1 MQQLSLFD
9 INDPIED
16 EREELLRL
24 RNELREHNYRYYV
37 LSAPTISDREFDEKM
52 HRLEAL
58 EQRYP
63 DLKDPNSPTQK
74 VGSDLTPK
82 NAKVQK
88 TGNFEQVAHR
98 YPMLSLANTYS
109 EEEIRAWLDRVY
121 KGLDYTSSNTP
132 IEIVCELKFDGL
144 SISLWYEHGK
154 LTKALTRGDG
164 VKGDN
169 VIDNIR
175 TIPTIPQDISS
186 KTDLRSVELRGEVLL
201 PWENFERINKQR
213 ELAEEPLF
221 ANPRNAASGTLK
233 SLDPELVRARG
244 LSVYL
249 YYVLGDN
256 LPGNS
261 HSERLDWARQLGF
274 PISEAVRV
282 CKSVDEVMDFI
293 HFWDKERRN
302 LPVATD
308 GVVLKVNNLKQ
319 QEQLGFTAKT
329 PRWAIAY
336 KFEAEKQ
343 LTQLE
348 EVSYQV
354 GRTGAITP
362 VANMTPVQLSGTMVH
377 RATLNN
383 EDFIRQL
390 DLHEGDFVWVEKG
403 GEIIPKITAVET
415 SRRQENARPITFIR
429 NCPECGTPLV
439 RFEGEAAWYC
449 PNDNCPPQMKGKME
463 HFVARKA
470 MNIDGLGA
478 ETIDLFFEL
487 GLIRNIADIYQLRA
501 EDIAPLQ
508 GFGERSA
515 ERIIQ
520 GIEASKQ
527 VPWARVLFA
536 IGIRFVGETTAKKLA
551 RAFPN
556 IDLLMAADE
565 EQLIAVED
573 VGNEIAR
580 SIRRYFESADNLAI
594 IERLRKAGLQLE
606 GEEATMSVG
615 NSLEGLSI
623 VISGVFEHHSRDE
636 YKALIEQHGGKNV
649 SSVSAKTAFILAGG
663 NMGPAKLEKA
673 EKLGVKIMNETEFL
687 QLIGEIQ

>member
-58 EQRYP
+58 EQRHP
-63 DLKDPNSPTQK
+63 EWIDPESPTQK
-74 VGSDLTPK
+74 VGSDLAQK
-82 NAKVQK
+82 NPKVQK

-594 IERLRKAGLQLE
+594 IERLREAGLQLE

>member
-1 MQQLSLFD
+1 M
-9 INDPIED
+9 
-16 EREELLRL
+16 
-24 RNELREHNYRYYV
+24 
-37 LSAPTISDREFDEKM
+37 
-52 HRLEAL
+52 
-58 EQRYP
+58 
-63 DLKDPNSPTQK
+63 
-74 VGSDLTPK
+74 
-82 NAKVQK
+82 
-88 TGNFEQVAHR
+88 
-98 YPMLSLANTYS
+98 
-109 EEEIRAWLDRVY
+109 
-121 KGLDYTSSNTP
+121 
-132 IEIVCELKFDGL
+132 
-144 SISLWYEHGK
+144 
-154 LTKALTRGDG
+154 
-164 VKGDN
+164 
-169 VIDNIR
+169 IDNIR

-390 DLHEGDFVWVEKG
+390 DLHEDDFVWVEKG

-594 IERLRKAGLQLE
+594 IERLRKAGLQFE

>member
-1 MQQLSLFD
+1 
-9 INDPIED
+9 
-16 EREELLRL
+16 
-24 RNELREHNYRYYV
+24 
-37 LSAPTISDREFDEKM
+37 
-52 HRLEAL
+52 
-58 EQRYP
+58 
-63 DLKDPNSPTQK
+63 
-74 VGSDLTPK
+74 
-82 NAKVQK
+82 
-88 TGNFEQVAHR
+88 
-98 YPMLSLANTYS
+98 MLSLANTYS

-213 ELAEEPLF
+213 EIAEEPLF

>member
-37 LSAPTISDREFDEKM
+37 LSEPTISDREFDEKM

-58 EQRYP
+58 EKRHP
-63 DLKDPNSPTQK
+63 ELMDPESPTQK

-88 TGNFEQVAHR
+88 TSNFEQVAHR

-121 KGLDYTSSNTP
+121 KGLDFTSSNTP
-132 IEIVCELKFDGL
+132 IEIACELKYDGL
-144 SISLWYEHGK
+144 SISLWYENGK

-169 VIDNIR
+169 VITNIL

-186 KTDLRSVELRGEVLL
+186 KTNLPTVELRGEVLL

-213 ELAEEPLF
+213 ELAEESLF

-233 SLDPELVRARG
+233 SLDPELVRERG
-244 LSVYL
+244 LSAYL
-249 YYVLGDN
+249 YYVLGEN

-274 PISEAVRV
+274 PISDAVRV
-282 CKSVDEVMDFI
+282 CRSVDEVMDFI
-293 HFWDKERRN
+293 HYWDGERRN

-348 EVSYQV
+348 NVSYQV

-362 VANMTPVQLSGTMVH
+362 VANMRPVQLSGTMVH

-415 SRRQENARPITFIR
+415 SRRQAGAQPVTFIR
-429 NCPECGTPLV
+429 NCPECGMPLV

-449 PNDNCPPQMKGKME
+449 PNDNCSPQMTGKME

-487 GLIRNIADIYQLRA
+487 GLIRTIADIYQLRA

-515 ERIIQ
+515 ERIMQ
-520 GIEASKQ
+520 GIEASKE

-556 IDLLMAADE
+556 IDLLMAASE
-565 EQLIAVED
+565 EQLMAVED
-573 VGNEIAR
+573 VGSEIAR
-580 SIRRYFESADNLAI
+580 SIRQYFESADNRAI
-594 IERLRKAGLQLE
+594 IERLREAGLQLE
-606 GEEATMSVG
+606 GEAAATPLG
-615 NSLEGLSI
+615 NALQGLSI

-636 YKALIEQHGGKNV
+636 YKTLIEQHGGKNV
-649 SSVSAKTAFILAGG
+649 SSVSAKTSFILAGG
-663 NMGPAKLEKA
+663 NMGSAKLEKA

-687 QLIGEIQ
+687 QLIGKNR

>member
-16 EREELLRL
+16 EREELLSL
-24 RNELREHNYRYYV
+24 RNELQEHNYRYYV
-37 LSAPTISDREFDEKM
+37 LSEPTISDREFDEKM
-52 HRLEAL
+52 HRLETL
-58 EQRYP
+58 EKRHP
-63 DLKDPNSPTQK
+63 ELMDPESPTQK

-109 EEEIRAWLDRVY
+109 EEDIRAWLDRVY
-121 KGLDYTSSNTP
+121 KGLDFTSSNTP

-144 SISLWYEHGK
+144 SISLWYENGK

-169 VIDNIR
+169 VIANIR

-186 KTDLRSVELRGEVLL
+186 KTNLPTVELRGEVLL

-233 SLDPELVRARG
+233 SLNPELVRARG
-244 LSVYL
+244 LSAYL
-249 YYVLGDN
+249 YYVLGED

-261 HSERLDWARQLGF
+261 HSERLNWARQLGF
-274 PISEAVRV
+274 PISDAVRV
-282 CKSVDEVMDFI
+282 CRSVDEVMDFI
-293 HFWDKERRN
+293 NYWDSERRN

-308 GVVLKVNNLKQ
+308 GVVLKVNNLNQ

-415 SRRQENARPITFIR
+415 SRRLAGAQPVTFIR
-429 NCPECGTPLV
+429 SCPECGTPLV

-487 GLIRNIADIYQLRA
+487 GLIRTIADIYQLRA

-515 ERIIQ
+515 ERIMQ
-520 GIEASKQ
+520 GIEASKE

-556 IDLLMAADE
+556 IDLLMAAEE
-565 EQLIAVED
+565 EQLTAVED
-573 VGNEIAR
+573 VGSEIAR
-580 SIRRYFESADNLAI
+580 SIRQYFESADNRAI
-594 IERLRKAGLQLE
+594 IERLREAGLQLE
-606 GEEATMSVG
+606 GEAAAAPLG
-615 NSLEGLSI
+615 NALQGLSI

-649 SSVSAKTAFILAGG
+649 SSVSAKTSFILAGG

-673 EKLGVKIMNETEFL
+673 EKLGVKIMRETEFL
-687 QLIGEIQ
+687 QLIGENH

>member
-37 LSAPTISDREFDEKM
+37 LSEPTISDREFDEKM

-58 EQRYP
+58 EKRHP
-63 DLKDPNSPTQK
+63 EWMDPESPTQK

-121 KGLDYTSSNTP
+121 KGLDFTSSNTP

-144 SISLWYEHGK
+144 SISLWYENGK

-274 PISEAVRV
+274 PISDAMRV
-282 CKSVDEVMDFI
+282 CRSVDEVMDFI
-293 HFWDKERRN
+293 HYWDSERRN

-415 SRRQENARPITFIR
+415 SRRQAGAQPVTFIR

-487 GLIRNIADIYQLRA
+487 GLIRTIADIYQLRA

-515 ERIIQ
+515 ERIMQ
-520 GIEASKQ
+520 GIEASKE

-556 IDLLMAADE
+556 IDLLMAASE

-573 VGNEIAR
+573 VGSEIAR
-580 SIRRYFESADNLAI
+580 SIRQYFESADNRAI
-594 IERLRKAGLQLE
+594 IERLREAGLQFE
-606 GEEATMSVG
+606 SEAAAAPLG
-615 NSLEGLSI
+615 NALQGLSI

-636 YKALIEQHGGKNV
+636 YKTLIEQHGGKNV

-673 EKLGVKIMNETEFL
+673 EKLGVKIMSETEFL
-687 QLIGEIQ
+687 LLIGENH

>member
-9 INDPIED
+9 INDSIED
-16 EREELLRL
+16 EREELLSL

-37 LSAPTISDREFDEKM
+37 LSKPTISDREFDEKM
-52 HRLEAL
+52 HRLESL
-58 EQRYP
+58 EKRHP
-63 DLKDPNSPTQK
+63 EWMDPESPTQK
-74 VGSDLTPK
+74 VGSDLAPK
-82 NAKVQK
+82 NAKGQK

-121 KGLDYTSSNTP
+121 KGLDFTNSNAP

-144 SISLWYEHGK
+144 SISLWYENGK

-169 VIDNIR
+169 VIANIL

-186 KTDLRSVELRGEVLL
+186 KTDLRLVELRGEVLL

-244 LSVYL
+244 LSTYL
-249 YYVLGDN
+249 YYVLGEN
-256 LPGNS
+256 IPGNS
-261 HSERLDWARQLGF
+261 HSERLEWARQLGF
-274 PISEAVRV
+274 PISDAVRV
-282 CKSVDEVMDFI
+282 CHSVDEVMDFI
-293 HFWDKERRN
+293 HYWDSERRN

-308 GVVLKVNNLKQ
+308 GVVLKVNNLNQ

-348 EVSYQV
+348 KIVYQV

-415 SRRQENARPITFIR
+415 SRRQAGAQRITFIR

-439 RFEGEAAWYC
+439 RFDGEAAWYC
-449 PNDNCPPQMKGKME
+449 PNDNCPPQIKGKME
-463 HFVARKA
+463 HFVSRKA

-487 GLIRNIADIYQLRA
+487 GLIRNIADIYHLRA
-501 EDIAPLQ
+501 EDISPLQ

-515 ERIIQ
+515 ERILQ
-520 GIEASKQ
+520 GIEASKE

-556 IDLLMAADE
+556 IDLLMEANE

-580 SIRRYFESADNLAI
+580 SIRRYFESADNRAI
-594 IERLRKAGLQLE
+594 IERLREAGLQFE
-606 GEEATMSVG
+606 GEETMPVG
-615 NSLEGLSI
+615 NALQGLSI

-649 SSVSAKTAFILAGG
+649 SAVSAKTSFILAGG

-673 EKLGVKIMNETEFL
+673 EKLGVKIMSETDFL
-687 QLIGEIQ
+687 QLINDNR

>member
-1 MQQLSLFD
+1 
-9 INDPIED
+9 
-16 EREELLRL
+16 
-24 RNELREHNYRYYV
+24 
-37 LSAPTISDREFDEKM
+37 
-52 HRLEAL
+52 
-58 EQRYP
+58 
-63 DLKDPNSPTQK
+63 
-74 VGSDLTPK
+74 
-82 NAKVQK
+82 
-88 TGNFEQVAHR
+88 
-98 YPMLSLANTYS
+98 
-109 EEEIRAWLDRVY
+109 
-121 KGLDYTSSNTP
+121 
-132 IEIVCELKFDGL
+132 
-144 SISLWYEHGK
+144 
-154 LTKALTRGDG
+154 
-164 VKGDN
+164 
-169 VIDNIR
+169 
-175 TIPTIPQDISS
+175 
-186 KTDLRSVELRGEVLL
+186 
-201 PWENFERINKQR
+201 
-213 ELAEEPLF
+213 
-221 ANPRNAASGTLK
+221 
-233 SLDPELVRARG
+233 
-244 LSVYL
+244 
-249 YYVLGDN
+249 
-256 LPGNS
+256 
-261 HSERLDWARQLGF
+261 
-274 PISEAVRV
+274 
-282 CKSVDEVMDFI
+282 
-293 HFWDKERRN
+293 
-302 LPVATD
+302 
-308 GVVLKVNNLKQ
+308 
-319 QEQLGFTAKT
+319 
-329 PRWAIAY
+329 
-336 KFEAEKQ
+336 
-343 LTQLE
+343 
-348 EVSYQV
+348 
-354 GRTGAITP
+354 
-362 VANMTPVQLSGTMVH
+362 
-377 RATLNN
+377 
-383 EDFIRQL
+383 
-390 DLHEGDFVWVEKG
+390 
-403 GEIIPKITAVET
+403 
-415 SRRQENARPITFIR
+415 
-429 NCPECGTPLV
+429 
-439 RFEGEAAWYC
+439 
-449 PNDNCPPQMKGKME
+449 MKGKME